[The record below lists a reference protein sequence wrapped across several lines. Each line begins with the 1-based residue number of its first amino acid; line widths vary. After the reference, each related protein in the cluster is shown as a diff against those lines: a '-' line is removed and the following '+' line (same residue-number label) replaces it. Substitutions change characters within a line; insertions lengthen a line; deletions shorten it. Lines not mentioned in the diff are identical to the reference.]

1 MLFILTISIMI
12 QVDLVDYFYSFD
24 AKSLQKNVRI
34 QFLHILNAKI
44 LKDTDVLLN
53 NFHSILIL
61 GKKKVKITKGLNCR
75 YHFFRSIQH
84 IGEIDLFTYPLIYT
98 FFQLL

>member
-1 MLFILTISIMI
+1 MI

-24 AKSLQKNVRI
+24 AKSIQKNVRI

-61 GKKKVKITKGLNCR
+61 GKKEG
-75 YHFFRSIQH
+75 
-84 IGEIDLFTYPLIYT
+84 
-98 FFQLL
+98 